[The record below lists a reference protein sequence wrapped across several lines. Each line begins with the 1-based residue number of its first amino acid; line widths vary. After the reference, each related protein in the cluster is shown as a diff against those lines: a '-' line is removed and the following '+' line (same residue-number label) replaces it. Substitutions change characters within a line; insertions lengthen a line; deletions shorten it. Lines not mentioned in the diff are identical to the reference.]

1 MSIKPALWTLI
12 TTNPGV
18 SALIGTRLY
27 PDSIPQDAPLPA
39 VAYQTVST
47 NQGYTQDGPDDIAEP
62 RIQFTID
69 APSRA
74 QAEDVA
80 AAFRA
85 VLSGYRGTIG
95 GKTIG
100 AIFLENEYD
109 GYNLSS
115 ETVVVRQDYRI
126 SYRE

>member
-1 MSIKPALWTLI
+1 MSIKPALWSMI
-12 TTNPGV
+12 TTNPAV

-47 NQGYTQDGPDDIAEP
+47 SRGYTQDGPDGIAEP
-62 RIQFTID
+62 RIQFTVD
-69 APSRA
+69 APTRA

-80 AAFRA
+80 AALKNL
-85 VLSGYRGTIG
+85 LSGYRGKIS

-126 SYRE
+126 SYTE